1 MTSFAPY
8 PHTTATFEFPAEY
21 IPTTT
26 TDYSTPI
33 VSLPPFDGQMAGY
46 KDPSIQ
52 DEMIYS
58 PAQISDEMHSIP
70 RLSTASESG
79 ASVQSTSSSAI
90 PSPHLYP
97 QHPDLAWGL
106 LRSNSLQEN
115 DFRSPQQEFLYQTPQ
130 TTEADHK
137 MMPFISEFLY

>member
-8 PHTTATFEFPAEY
+8 PHSSATFEFPSEF

-26 TDYSTPI
+26 TDYSPAI
-33 VSLPPFDGQMAGY
+33 VSLPSFDGQMAGY
-46 KDPSIQ
+46 KDSSLQ
-52 DEMIYS
+52 DDMSYS
-58 PAQISDEMHSIP
+58 PAQISDEMHMP

-97 QHPDLAWGL
+97 QHPDMAWGL

-115 DFRSPQQEFLYQTPQ
+115 DFRSPHQDFLYQAPQ
-130 TTEADHK
+130 TSEIDHK
-137 MMPFISEFLY
+137 MMPFISEF